1 MAFVPKPCP
10 TAVQCACARRRGEVR
25 HPASH
30 LQSLRPSARHPWRGR
45 QPFNGGGVRL
55 QRAALFDGNPIR
67 ATFSRPIR
75 TPVKVVSWDRS
86 SPRAGPGL
94 GTPHTPVET
103 GTLLANHGAVGA
115 QMCLRWRINA
125 PARPRSLR
133 VSPLSKK
140 PCGRQGRSAGGD
152 PSRVTALRDGRPS
165 LLGVLGARPLLGK
178 FSRGRCDSLLGFGE
192 SRRGAPHLRDECV

>member
-1 MAFVPKPCP
+1 MAFVPTPCP
-10 TAVQCACARRRGEVR
+10 TAVQCACARRGEVR

-67 ATFSRPIR
+67 ATFSRPMR

-125 PARPRSLR
+125 PARPRSFR
-133 VSPLSKK
+133 VLPLSKK
-140 PCGRQGRSAGGD
+140 SQRWAGPLSRRPPILSCHALQWAPESAE
-152 PSRVTALRDGRPS
+152 RVGRPGPAEQVQPWPMRPS
-165 LLGVLGARPLLGK
+165 ARP
-178 FSRGRCDSLLGFGE
+178 RREQPRC
-192 SRRGAPHLRDECV
+192 RAPPR